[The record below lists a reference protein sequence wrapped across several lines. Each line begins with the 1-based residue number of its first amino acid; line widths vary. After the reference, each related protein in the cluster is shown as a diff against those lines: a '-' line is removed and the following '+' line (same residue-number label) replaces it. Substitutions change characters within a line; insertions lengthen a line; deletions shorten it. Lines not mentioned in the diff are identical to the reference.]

1 MNMKPALA
9 FAGALIL
16 ASACRLCAI
25 EARDFSD
32 QTRWVLTLDLRAA
45 HASPM
50 LAFAADQIDA
60 AKRQEAERKLAAVE
74 AMFGV
79 NLKKDID
86 HIVIAGNGDASKG
99 GVAYVYGRFDVQ
111 RLTTILAGASDY
123 STSNHHG
130 TVIQRWRDDS
140 DQKKKCMAFAKPG
153 LALFADQAQPL
164 AQALDV
170 LAARRPGLPAD
181 TPLRAAFT
189 PSAGDVLTLHATGLS
204 EIVGAQPN
212 AQALRQATALS
223 LRIGT
228 PDAETLKAALAVTAM
243 DNQTAQQVYQAMMG
257 VRALAMLRAA
267 EEPET
272 AALATQIGITCAGS
286 EVQVAFGI
294 NKTQLQTALQNRK
307 ARLAA
312 QPEPAANAP

>member
-99 GVAYVYGRFDVQ
+99 GVAYVYGRFDAQ
-111 RLTTILAGASDY
+111 RLTTILAGASEY

-130 TVIQRWRDDS
+130 QRWRDDS
-140 DQKKKCMAFAKPG
+140 DKKKKCMAFAKPG
-153 LALFADQAQPL
+153 LALFADQAEPL

-228 PDAETLKAALAVTAM
+228 PDAETLKAALAVTAT
-243 DNQTAQQVYQAMMG
+243 DNQTAQQVYQALMG
-257 VRALAMLRAA
+257 IRALAMLRAA

-272 AALATQIGITCAGS
+272 AALATQIGITCDGS
-286 EVQVAFGI
+286 AVQVAFGI
-294 NKTQLQTALQNRK
+294 SKTQLQTALQNRK

-312 QPEPAANAP
+312 QPAPAANAP

>member
-99 GVAYVYGRFDVQ
+99 GVAYVYGRFDAQ
-111 RLTTILAGASDY
+111 RLTTILAGASEY

-130 TVIQRWRDDS
+130 TVVQRWRDDS
-140 DQKKKCMAFAKPG
+140 DKKKKCMAFAKPG
-153 LALFADQAQPL
+153 SRSLPIRPSRWRRLSTCWPRAVPASPQIRPC
-164 AQALDV
+164 
-170 LAARRPGLPAD
+170 ARRSRLRPA
-181 TPLRAAFT
+181 
-189 PSAGDVLTLHATGLS
+189 
-204 EIVGAQPN
+204 
-212 AQALRQATALS
+212 
-223 LRIGT
+223 
-228 PDAETLKAALAVTAM
+228 
-243 DNQTAQQVYQAMMG
+243 
-257 VRALAMLRAA
+257 
-267 EEPET
+267 
-272 AALATQIGITCAGS
+272 TC
-286 EVQVAFGI
+286 
-294 NKTQLQTALQNRK
+294 
-307 ARLAA
+307 
-312 QPEPAANAP
+312 

>member
-1 MNMKPALA
+1 MNKKSV
-9 FAGALIL
+9 FAIASVLTL
-16 ASACRLCAI
+16 ASASHLCAI

-32 QTRWVLTLDLRAA
+32 QTRWVLTLDMQAA

-50 LAFAADQIDA
+50 LAFVADQIDT
-60 AKRQEAERKLAAVE
+60 AKRQEAERKLAAIE

-99 GVAYVYGRFDVQ
+99 GVAYVYGRFDTQ
-111 RLTTILAGASDY
+111 RLTTILAGADDY

-130 TVIQRWRDDS
+130 TVIQRWHDNS
-140 DQKKKCMAFAKPG
+140 DKKKKCAAFAKPG
-153 LALFADQAQPL
+153 LALFSDQVEPL

-170 LAARRPGLPAD
+170 LGARRPSLPAD

-189 PSAGDVLTLHATGLS
+189 PSPGDVLTLHATGLS
-204 EIVGAQPN
+204 DIVGSQPN
-212 AQALRQATALS
+212 AQALRQAAALS

-228 PDAETLKAALAVTAM
+228 PDAETLKATLAVTAA
-243 DNQTAQQVYQAMMG
+243 DEQTAQQVYQALMG
-257 VRALAMLRAA
+257 IRALAMLRAA

-272 AALATQIGITCAGS
+272 AALATQIGISCDGTT
-286 EVQVAFGI
+286 VQVDFGI
-294 NKTQLQTALQNRK
+294 SKTQLHTALQNRK

-312 QPEPAANAP
+312 KPAPAATAP